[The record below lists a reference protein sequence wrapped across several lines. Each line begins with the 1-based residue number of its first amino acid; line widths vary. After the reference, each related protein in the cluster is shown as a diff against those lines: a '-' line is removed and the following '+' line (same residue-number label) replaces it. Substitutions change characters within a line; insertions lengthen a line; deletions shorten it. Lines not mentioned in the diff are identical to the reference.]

1 MIMDD
6 VKMIN
11 RKNVSNVMRNADS
24 VFSSAYG
31 SATDDFFVEGR
42 TQGEQEERPSL
53 DADC

>member
-1 MIMDD
+1 MIMADD
-6 VKMIN
+6 NKAKRN
-11 RKNVSNVMRNADS
+11 DVSNVMRNSDE

-31 SATDDFFVEGR
+31 STTDDFFVEGR